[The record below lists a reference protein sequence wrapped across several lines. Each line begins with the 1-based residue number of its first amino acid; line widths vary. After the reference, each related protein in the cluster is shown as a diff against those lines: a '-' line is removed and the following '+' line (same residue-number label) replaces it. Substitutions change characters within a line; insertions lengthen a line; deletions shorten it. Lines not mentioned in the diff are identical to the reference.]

1 MSKKQKNLAVISKK
15 DITIYADGSCFI
27 SQSEL
32 SNLCGVDQS
41 TISKAISRKSSY
53 VIGAKLNE
61 KNQLDYDSAFNVILY
76 HAMNGKQP
84 AIQTLGLIGSKGM
97 KVFIYDKAGYQF
109 NAVPRSELL
118 ENKRLAQWTWSDSL
132 KFQREKIGKKTSNF
146 HYSNENLMLNQVVL
160 GERRAFAEH
169 EMTNKQIEILE
180 KARTLNGSMIDL
192 NLPFQD
198 RKLKLIDWF
207 NNL

>member
-1 MSKKQKNLAVISKK
+1 MSKKNLAVTNKT
-15 DITIYADGSCFI
+15 DFTILENGDAFI
-27 SQSEL
+27 SQRKLSEIT
-32 SNLCGVDQS
+32 GIPQS
-41 TISKAISRKSSY
+41 TISDWIRKSPVSY
-53 VIGAKLNE
+53 IINE
-61 KNQLDYDSAFNVILY
+61 KNQLHAKSLQKFVLSGRDKNYQLCVELLDLLLDLSA
-76 HAMNGKQP
+76 
-84 AIQTLGLIGSKGM
+84 
-97 KVFIYDKAGYQF
+97 KVYIYEQAGYQF
-109 NAVPRSELL
+109 NAVPRSELI

-132 KFQREKIGKKTSNF
+132 KFQRGKVGKKTSNF

>member
-1 MSKKQKNLAVISKK
+1 MSKKNLAVTNTT
-15 DITIYADGSCFI
+15 DFTILENGDAFI
-27 SQSEL
+27 SQSKAANAL
-32 SNLCGVDQS
+32 GVPRS
-41 TISKAISRKSSY
+41 TLRGWIKSATLKND
-53 VIGAKLNE
+53 INTNE
-61 KNQLDYDSAFNVILY
+61 FNQLDARSFQKMVKVATLKGYEKADELLDLLLDLSA
-76 HAMNGKQP
+76 
-84 AIQTLGLIGSKGM
+84 
-97 KVFIYDKAGYQF
+97 KVYIYEQAGYQF

-118 ENKRLAQWTWSDSL
+118 ENKRLAQWVWSDSL

-180 KARTLNGSMIDL
+180 RGRTLNGAMIDL